1 MPKFE
6 VTFQTLIETSV
17 LVEVKNEEQARF
29 AVQDG
34 EGLIL
39 GIPQELS
46 IEIKKVKQ
54 REPDNG

>member
-54 REPDNG
+54 REPE